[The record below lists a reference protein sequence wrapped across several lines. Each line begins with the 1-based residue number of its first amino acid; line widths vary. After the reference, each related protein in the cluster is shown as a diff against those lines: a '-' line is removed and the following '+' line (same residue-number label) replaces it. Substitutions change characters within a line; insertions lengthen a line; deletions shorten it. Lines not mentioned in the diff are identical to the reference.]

1 LSDDAPPP
9 APEVAAAVVPPSG
22 FDGFLGTRAS
32 VGMDVLLV
40 GLLATLPVLALSIAA
55 VRARKYAVHKSLQLV
70 IVATL
75 LAVIVV
81 FEIDIRLFSDWKPR
95 AATSPFWP
103 AGVLWSLGIHLVFAV
118 STLVLWTWVVW
129 EALRR
134 FPSPPAPGSHGP
146 RHRRMARLAA
156 LDLLATAVTGVTFY
170 WLAFVS

>member
-1 LSDDAPPP
+1 M
-9 APEVAAAVVPPSG
+9 VPPSG

-32 VGMDVLLV
+32 VGMDVVLV

-75 LAVIVV
+75 LAAIVV
-81 FEIDIRLFSDWKPR
+81 FEVDIRLFSDWKLR
-95 AATSPFWP
+95 AASSPFWP
-103 AGVLWSLGIHLVFAV
+103 AGVLWSLGIHLVFAI

-134 FPSPPAPGSHGP
+134 FASPPVPGSHGP